1 MIYTCIG
8 NIPLQVHPRCRHAP
22 MDVYHKKKWCKPV
35 KGTLSEINASQ
46 PYLYVNETMDGC
58 KEVKYHVN
66 LIDLLDRV
74 FMNDNLKNLSE
85 EQMEFVT
92 AFFEQAGLATDR
104 IRSNVPNPY
113 SGMDEAFMDLNS
125 FLGGYSGVDYGRYAR
140 L

>member
-8 NIPLQVHPRCRHAP
+8 NVPLQVHPRCRHAP
-22 MDVYHKKKWCKPV
+22 PDVYHKKWCAPV
-35 KGTLSEINASQ
+35 KGTLSEVNASQ
-46 PYLYVNETMDGC
+46 PYLYIKETMDGGQ
-58 KEVKYHVN
+58 EVKYHVN
-66 LIDLLDRV
+66 FIDLLDRV